1 MKTDEAPAANQA
13 KGGLVRDSFAL
24 MVLAAVTLAC
34 LCPFLGKAFHI
45 DDPLF
50 IWCGKHIVSE
60 PGNFYNFALNW
71 SGKTEPMAQV
81 TQNPP
86 LASYYLALVGVLLG
100 WGEISL
106 HVGFLL
112 PALAAVWGT
121 YLLAKRLCAHPL
133 AAALVTVT
141 APVFLISSTNVMCD
155 TMMLA
160 LWVWALVF
168 WTAGLAADSAVKL
181 CAGAALMAACGLTK
195 YFGFALVPLAL
206 AYALMERRKF
216 GRWLACLLIPIA
228 IMALYELLTHKLYGR
243 GSLFDAFNY
252 SQNQGGGGDMVS
264 KILTVL
270 SFSGGSVI
278 VLLPAV
284 ALFWGRRGFI
294 GACVVAIL
302 LGAYFVA
309 RKMAGHASTLDSG
322 SVRWP
327 LVIQA
332 ALFATAGL
340 VLIILAT
347 VDLLEQRS
355 SESVLL
361 FFWTTGTFAFVCVA
375 CWQVSGRYL
384 LPMLPAAAILLV
396 RRLEFR
402 KLLQVGNQIGPL
414 WAPLGFSL
422 VIALMA
428 TWADTAL
435 ANSMRTAAFSIQ
447 QQAGA
452 TAHTVWFEGHWGF
465 QYYMEQQGAKPV
477 DFWHMPFAAGD
488 AVVLP
493 KGNSRVYTPPKDGL
507 EPWFEYEATTMTWL
521 TTMNQSC
528 GAGFY
533 SDDWGPLPYAFG
545 KVPPEKYVILK
556 MK

>member
-1 MKTDEAPAANQA
+1 MKTDETPAAKA
-13 KGGLVRDSFAL
+13 PGGGFARDTFAL
-24 MVLAAVTLAC
+24 VVLTAVTLAC

-60 PGNFYNFALNW
+60 PGNFYHFTVNW

-86 LASYYLALVGVLLG
+86 LASYYLALVGMLLG

-112 PALAAVWGT
+112 WALAAIWGT
-121 YLLAKRLCAHPL
+121 YLLARRFCAHPL

-141 APVFLISSTNVMCD
+141 APVFLVSGTSVMCD

-168 WTAGLAADSAVKL
+168 WTGGLASDGALKL
-181 CAGAALMAACGLTK
+181 CLGAVLMAACGLTK

-206 AYALMERRKF
+206 VYAVMERRKF
-216 GRWLACLLIPIA
+216 GRWLACLLVPIA
-228 IMALYELLTHKLYGR
+228 VMVLYELLTRKLYGR

-252 SQNQGGGGDMVS
+252 AQNQGAGGDLVS

-278 VLLPAV
+278 ILLLAPP
-284 ALFWGRRGFI
+284 LLWGWRGFI

-309 RKMAGHASTLDSG
+309 RKMAGHVSTLDSG
-322 SVRWP
+322 SVRWL

-332 ALFATAGL
+332 AIFATAGL

-355 SESVLL
+355 AESVLL
-361 FFWTTGTFAFVCVA
+361 FFWMAGTFAFVCVA
-375 CWQVSGRYL
+375 CWQVSARYL

-402 KLLQVGNQIGPL
+402 QRLDTGKLIGPL
-414 WAPLGFSL
+414 RAPLGFSL
-422 VIALMA
+422 IIALMV
-428 TWADTAL
+428 TWADASLADTA
-435 ANSMRTAAFSIQ
+435 RTAAFSIQ
-447 QQAGA
+447 QKAGA

-465 QYYMEQQGAKPV
+465 QYYMEKQGAKAV

-493 KGNSRVYTPPKDGL
+493 TDNSRVYKPPKDGL
-507 EPWFEYEATTMTWL
+507 EPWFEYEGVTVKWL

-545 KVPPEKYVILK
+545 RVPPEKYVVLR

>member
-13 KGGLVRDSFAL
+13 GGGLVRDSFAL
-24 MVLAAVTLAC
+24 VMLTVVTLAC

-60 PGNFYNFALNW
+60 PGNFYHFDVNW

-86 LASYYLALVGVLLG
+86 LTSYYLALVGVLLG

-168 WTAGLAADSAVKL
+168 WTGGVASDSAVEL
-181 CAGAALMAACGLTK
+181 CFGAVLMAACGLTK

-206 AYALMERRKF
+206 VYAVMERKKF
-216 GRWLACLLIPIA
+216 GLWLAWLLIPIA
-228 IMALYELLTHKLYGR
+228 IAALYELLTHKLYGR

-270 SFSGGSVI
+270 SFSGGSI
-278 VLLPAV
+278 IIMLPVV

-309 RKMAGHASTLDSG
+309 RKTAGHVSTLDSG
-322 SVRWP
+322 SVRWL

-332 ALFATAGL
+332 ALFVTAGL

-355 SESVLL
+355 PESVLL
-361 FFWTTGTFAFVCVA
+361 FFWMAGTFAFVCVA

-384 LPMLPAAAILLV
+384 LPMLPAAGILLA

-402 KLLQVGNQIGPL
+402 KRLHAGNQIGPL

-422 VIALMA
+422 AIGLMA
-428 TWADTAL
+428 TWADTTL
-435 ANSMRTAAFSIQ
+435 ADSARTAAFSIQ
-447 QQAGA
+447 KQTGT

-465 QYYMEQQGAKPV
+465 QYYMEQQGAKPI
-477 DFWHMPFAAGD
+477 DFWHVPFAVGD

-507 EPWFEYEATTMTWL
+507 GPRFEYEATTMTWL
-521 TTMNQSC
+521 TTMNLSC

-545 KVPPEKYVILK
+545 RVPPENYVVLR